1 VRSRGIPG
9 AHGVRLTFVVSS
21 LGCGG
26 VERVTAHL
34 AGGLAA
40 RGHHVTVITLADES
54 RDFFRLPQNVSRVA
68 LGVGS
73 GPPTA
78 WWRLGPAIAR
88 RLAAIRQAIQ
98 AAAPEVVISRAN
110 QINVQVLIG
119 LRSLGYPVIITE
131 HGDRPPRR
139 DAAGAWAWRQWL
151 WYRLR
156 RFSYPL
162 AFAVVSVSHAID
174 RHFAWLPPQRRAV
187 IYNPF
192 PPVERAAPR
201 AAIPDRPR
209 LVSMGRL
216 SHDKGFDILLRA
228 FGRIAKR
235 FPDWQLVVVGDGAL
249 RDELRGLSDELAL
262 GDQVVFAGA
271 VSEPL
276 ATLQQAQLFV
286 MPSRY
291 EGFPNALGEALS
303 CGLPVIAADCPSRPS
318 RVWHPGGV
326 RELVRD
332 GVDGLLVPPEDPAAL
347 AHAMASLMADT
358 EKRQRLASR
367 AREVAERFAF
377 ERILDEWELLLVRAA
392 AANGRALREEP
403 PALVG

>member
-1 VRSRGIPG
+1 
-9 AHGVRLTFVVSS
+9 VRLTFVVSS
-21 LGCGG
+21 LTCGG
-26 VERVTAHL
+26 IERVTVWL
-34 AGGLAA
+34 SSGLAA
-40 RGHHVTVITLADES
+40 RGHQVTVITFADES
-54 RDFFRLPQNVSRVA
+54 RDFFRLPQNVSRKA
-68 LGVGS
+68 LGIGH
-73 GPPTA
+73 GPPTPL
-78 WWRLGPAIAR
+78 WRLITVTAR
-88 RLAAIRQAIQ
+88 RLARIRQAVQ
-98 AAAPEVVISRAN
+98 SSAPDVVISRA
-110 QINVQVLIG
+110 VQVSVPTLLAVRG
-119 LRSLGYPVIITE
+119 LGYPVIITE
-131 HGDRPPRR
+131 HGDKPLRR
-139 DAAGAWAWRQWL
+139 DAASPWSWRKWL

-156 RFSYPL
+156 RLCYSS
-162 AFAVVSVSHAID
+162 AFTVVSVSRAID
-174 RHFAWLPPQRRAV
+174 GHFSWLSTHRRAV

-192 PPVERAAPR
+192 PPIESGVPR
-201 AAIPDRPR
+201 AAAPDRPR

-216 SHDKGFDILLRA
+216 SHVKGFDVLLRA
-228 FGRIAKR
+228 FARIAGR
-235 FPDWQLVVVGDGAL
+235 FPEWQLLIVGDGEL
-249 RDELRGLSDELAL
+249 RDELRRLSDELVL

-347 AHAMASLMADT
+347 AHAMASLMADP

>member
-1 VRSRGIPG
+1 M
-9 AHGVRLTFVVSS
+9 RLTFVVSS

-26 VERVTAHL
+26 VERVTVHL

-40 RGHHVTVITLADES
+40 RGYQVTVISLAQAS
-54 RDFFRLPQNVSRVA
+54 RDFFRLPQNVSRVT
-68 LGVGS
+68 LGIGS

-78 WWRLGPAIAR
+78 LWRLGPAIAR

-98 AAAPEVVISRAN
+98 ATAPEVVIARSNR
-110 QINVQVLIG
+110 INVQVLIG
-119 LRSLGYPVIITE
+119 LRGLGYPVIVTE
-131 HGDRPPRR
+131 HGDRPTGG
-139 DAAGAWAWRQWL
+139 DAAGAWSWRKWL

-174 RHFAWLPPQRRAV
+174 RQFAWLSPRHRAV

-192 PPVERAAPR
+192 PPVENSASRRAAPER
-201 AAIPDRPR
+201 QR

-216 SHDKGFDILLRA
+216 SHDKGFDILLKA
-228 FGRIAKR
+228 FGRIAGR
-235 FPDWQLVVVGDGAL
+235 FPDWQLVILGDG
-249 RDELRGLSDELAL
+249 ELRGELRRRSEELAL

-291 EGFPNALGEALS
+291 EGFPNALGEAMS

-318 RVWHPGGV
+318 RARHPGGV

-347 AHAMASLMADT
+347 AHAMASLMADP

-367 AREVAERFAF
+367 AGEVAERFAF
-377 ERILDEWELLLVRAA
+377 ERILDEWELLLARAA
-392 AANGRALREEP
+392 AANARAVREEP
-403 PALVG
+403 PALAG